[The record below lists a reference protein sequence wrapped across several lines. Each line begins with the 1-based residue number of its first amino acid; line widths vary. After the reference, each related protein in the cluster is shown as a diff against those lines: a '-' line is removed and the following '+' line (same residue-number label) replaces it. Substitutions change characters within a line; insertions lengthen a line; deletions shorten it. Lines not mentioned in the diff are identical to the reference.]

1 MADDEDEDDDEA
13 DLGHADVFLSQ
24 LDQGLPFLV
33 VTVGDQGLSLKM
45 FQWKMNRTKLKR
57 TFCR

>member
-45 FQWKMNRTKLKR
+45 FQWKMNRT
-57 TFCR
+57 TA

>member
-13 DLGHADVFLSQ
+13 DLGHADVLLPQ

-45 FQWKMNRTKLKR
+45 LKRNMNQTKFKR
-57 TFCR
+57 TFYK

>member
-13 DLGHADVFLSQ
+13 DLGHADVLLPQ

>member
-13 DLGHADVFLSQ
+13 DLGHADVLLPQ

-45 FQWKMNRTKLKR
+45 FQWKMNRT
-57 TFCR
+57 TA